1 MTRVAVT
8 GASGFVGRYVLA
20 ALSKT
25 DADVVAHSRL
35 PISQQDGG
43 EQLRWVH
50 FDLADVPFDA
60 FDRLGRPDVVI
71 HLVWG
76 GLPNYLSFRHSQVEL
91 PAQIRFLRA
100 LIASGLK
107 TLVVSGTCFEYGMK
121 SGCLDEDV
129 APAPSTPYGAAKSAL
144 RRNIELLNDVS
155 PFDLRW
161 VRLFYLYGGGQAASS
176 LYSQFKAAVA
186 RGDKKFDMSTGD
198 QLRDFMKA
206 EDAGTAIVD
215 VALAPRAPRILNV
228 CSGAATSV
236 RSLVEQWRADMAADI
251 TLNLGALKYPAYEP
265 FAFWGD
271 NSRLAAL
278 PPRTGS
284 GLAPQDIYSPTKRG
298 SACKSDPRKLSA
310 SARRVSLTRS

>member
-25 DADVVAHSRL
+25 DADVVAHSRV
-35 PISQQDGG
+35 PISQQDGV
-43 EQLRWVH
+43 ERLRWTH

-60 FDRLGRPDVVI
+60 FDRLHRPDVVI

-91 PAQIRFLRA
+91 PAQLRFLRV

-107 TLVVSGTCFEYGMK
+107 TLVISGTCFEYGMQ
-121 SGCLDEDV
+121 SGCLNEDV
-129 APAPSTPYGAAKSAL
+129 TPAPSTPYGAAKNAL
-144 RRNIELLNDVS
+144 RREIELLNDVS

-161 VRLFYLYGGGQAASS
+161 ARLFYLYGGGQAANS
-176 LYSQFKAAVA
+176 LYSQFKAAVV
-186 RGDKKFDMSTGD
+186 RGDKQFDMSTGD
-198 QLRDFMKA
+198 QLRDFMKV
-206 EDAGTAIVD
+206 EDAAAAIAD
-215 VALAPRAPRILNV
+215 VALAPRAPRIVNI
-228 CSGAATSV
+228 CSGAPKSV
-236 RSLVEQWRADMAADI
+236 RHLVEQWRADMAADI
-251 TLNLGALKYPAYEP
+251 ALNPGALKYPSYEP

-278 PPRTGS
+278 PPRTDP
-284 GLAPQDIYSPTKRG
+284 GLAPDGIYYPTERG
-298 SACKSDPRKLSA
+298 SAGKSDHRKLS
-310 SARRVSLTRS
+310 SSGRRVSLTRS